1 MNLVQQIVATAEN
14 ARRVALE
21 APVHKRQSKACGNSL
36 SGAGQSTGLRA
47 RIVELLPCDKEQAVS
62 HGEMVKLLENFPHAY
77 SGVSSSLANLVKTGA
92 AKHIGDK
99 GAYRYYKESN

>member
-1 MNLVQQIVATAEN
+1 MNLAQQIVAAAAN
-14 ARRVALE
+14 AQRVALE
-21 APVHKRQSKACGNSL
+21 APVHKRQSRSRGGSL
-36 SGAGQSTGLRA
+36 SGAGQSTGLRTK
-47 RIVELLPCDKEQAVS
+47 VLELLPTKEEQAVS

-92 AKHIGDK
+92 AKHVGVK